1 MAQAVLMI
9 LMTESSL
16 ECVHAEF
23 FVALVSS
30 EKKTDLQCKQL
41 CLYEL
46 YLYLM
51 YLHLYL
57 LYMYLVLSGGYLRGC
72 HQRKADLRPKPSE
85 LNFHFYSHMSDW
97 LLNVNKQIQI

>member
-1 MAQAVLMI
+1 MYLVLSGGY
-9 LMTESSL
+9 LRWCHQSK
-16 ECVHAEF
+16 A
-23 FVALVSS
+23 
-30 EKKTDLQCKQL
+30 DLRCKQL
-41 CLYEL
+41 CLYLLYLL

-51 YLHLYL
+51 YLNLYL

-85 LNFHFYSHMSDW
+85 LNFHFYSHMSDC